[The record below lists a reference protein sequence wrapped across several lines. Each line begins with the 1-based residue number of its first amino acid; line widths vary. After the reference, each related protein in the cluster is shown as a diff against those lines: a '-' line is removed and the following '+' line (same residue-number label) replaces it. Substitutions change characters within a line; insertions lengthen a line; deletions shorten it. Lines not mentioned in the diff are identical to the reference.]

1 MPIASRQVAK
11 HRCGLLTEL
20 VQPLRRHQTTG
31 EVERSGHAAGS
42 TIAVSLTRSDNNA
55 LADLNKSLDAF
66 FFRKSLDFNPEQF
79 QT

>member
-1 MPIASRQVAK
+1 MRRIERLPKQQLLSASVHKMPIASHQVAK

-42 TIAVSLTRSDNNA
+42 TIAVSLTTQR
-55 LADLNKSLDAF
+55 
-66 FFRKSLDFNPEQF
+66 
-79 QT
+79 